1 MKTMKTEGYT
11 PIDRAR
17 AEELLAT
24 ATQLQAAFWDA
35 LSELEGAL
43 DGIEISGTRDL
54 SETTIEELM
63 EEAEVGRRMRYR
75 HRDRAVAIPPRL

>member
-1 MKTMKTEGYT
+1 MTLGETERYT
-11 PIDRAR
+11 PVDRAK

-54 SETTIEELM
+54 SETTIDELM
-63 EEAEVGRRMRYR
+63 EEADES
-75 HRDRAVAIPPRL
+75 DDDTTVAEIEPN

>member
-1 MKTMKTEGYT
+1 MTLGETEGYT
-11 PIDRAR
+11 PIDRAK

-54 SETTIEELM
+54 SETTIDELM
-63 EEAEVGRRMRYR
+63 EEADES
-75 HRDRAVAIPPRL
+75 DDDTTVAEIEPN